1 MSPEVVGYIGLI
13 VLIILLFSRIPIGIA
28 MGLVGFGGFAYV
40 AGLNAS
46 LGVLKTV
53 PFTTFGS
60 YSLTVVPLFILMGS
74 LAYFTGISKNLYDS
88 VHSWLGHLRGG
99 LAMATVGA
107 CAGFAAISGSS
118 LATAATFAKVAL
130 PEMERYKYDKSLAT
144 GCIAA
149 GGTIGSLIPPSVIFI
164 IYAIITEQSI
174 GKLFM
179 AGFFPGILEAIFYMV
194 TISILCWRNPTM
206 GPRGPKTTLRQK
218 MVSIKGSWFVVLL
231 FLIVIGGLYMGWFSP
246 TEAAGIGAFGVFIFG
261 IATKKLSW
269 HTFVESLSDTGKTT
283 AMIFLLLLGAMIFGY
298 FLSVSRISA
307 ELADFMSS
315 LPVSKYLIMAIIM
328 VFYII
333 LGCMMDSLAMILIT
347 VPVFYPLILAL
358 GFDPIWFGVIIV
370 RVTEV
375 GLITPPVGLNL
386 YVLKGSAKDLSMGEV
401 VRGIIPFLIADIF
414 HVALLIAFPQI
425 SLFLPSLMQY

>member
-1 MSPEVVGYIGLI
+1 
-13 VLIILLFSRIPIGIA
+13 
-28 MGLVGFGGFAYV
+28 MGLVGFGGFAYI
-40 AGLNAS
+40 AGVNAS

-53 PFTTFGS
+53 PFTTFGD
-60 YSLTVVPLFILMGS
+60 YNLTVVPLFILMGS
-74 LAYFTGISKNLYDS
+74 LAYFTGISKNLYDT

-130 PEMERYKYDKSLAT
+130 PEMERYKYDKALAT

-174 GKLFM
+174 GKLFL
-179 AGFFPGILEAIFYMV
+179 AGFFPGILEAIFYML
-194 TISILCWRNPTM
+194 TISILCWRNPAM
-206 GPRGPKTTLRQK
+206 GPRGPQTTLRQK
-218 MVSIKGSWFVVLL
+218 FVSLKGSWFVVVL

-261 IATKKLSW
+261 VATRTLGWQNFKD
-269 HTFVESLSDTGKTT
+269 SLSDTGKTT

-307 ELADFMSS
+307 ELADFMSG
-315 LPVSKYLIMAIIM
+315 LPVSPYVIMVIIM

-370 RVTEV
+370 RVTEI

-386 YVLKGSAKDLSMGEV
+386 YVLKGSAKDIAMGDV
-401 VRGIIPFLIADIF
+401 IRGILPFLIADVF
-414 HVALLIAFPQI
+414 HVALLIIFPQI
-425 SLFLPSLMQY
+425 SLFLPSLMKY